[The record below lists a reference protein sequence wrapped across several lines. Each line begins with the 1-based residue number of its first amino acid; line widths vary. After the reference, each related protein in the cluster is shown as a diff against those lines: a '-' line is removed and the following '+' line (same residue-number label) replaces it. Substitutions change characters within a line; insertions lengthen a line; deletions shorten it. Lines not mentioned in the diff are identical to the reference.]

1 MAKDLKFSS
10 KDIENIKFKE
20 VAHGYDPLRV
30 DEVLDEIIEDYK
42 KLESDLNVSNQ
53 ELLNQIAELK
63 KQNQALAEELQKEK
77 NKIKYLPKDQK
88 EVPIDNL
95 VLLQRIGKLES
106 IIFEKLNMN
115 PDDIK

>member
-10 KDIENIKFKE
+10 KDIENIKFKA
-20 VAHGYDPLRV
+20 VAHGYDPLQV
-30 DEVLDEIIEDYK
+30 DQVLDEIIKDYEK
-42 KLESDLNVSNQ
+42 IESDGGLSSQ

-63 KQNQALAEELQKEK
+63 KQNQTLSEELQKER

-88 EVPIDNL
+88 EVHIDNL
-95 VLLQRIGKLES
+95 VLLQRVGKLES